1 MSAVRLQAGRVADVP
16 LSAVLPDPA
25 QPRKEFSKVALTALA
40 ESVKARGVQV
50 PLLVRRTEGGK
61 LMLIDGERRLRAAK
75 QAGLKKVPVL
85 LGGDGDDDAQ
95 IRVDQAM
102 LNLLRET
109 LTPME
114 QARMLG
120 DLQQREKLTANDIAA
135 RMAKAGMKLSKQDI
149 GERVRLL
156 DLPVWAQ
163 EMIDAEQLDAAAGLA
178 LLPAVTPHALQPK
191 ILKAVQVGLRQRIDW
206 SGGASAKEATQVV
219 ANAMQ
224 SVGEELTRTE
234 EYYGAKAV
242 HFDYRKVCTGCE
254 HLRKFSGTAICL
266 SPAEFKRRNDEA
278 KAAGLLPGGRKPK
291 AAPKTEAEAK
301 ALDLE
306 ERAAG
311 TERRAENR
319 AGRLREYFDGWL
331 REQVALHLQTPAGE
345 LLVEKLGDYLAAGL
359 PETVPDSLDVKF
371 GLDDWGNRIRISHA
385 RERLGEKLRRCTL
398 AGFLIDETHPAD
410 SIDVAVACLQILKPH
425 QVLQVAK
432 WAQLDVEASY
442 RVDAVY
448 LALKSKTDLIALATH
463 AGLDELP
470 SYKVADLKA
479 ALLGPAVVASIGLPP
494 DLRVIWEAGPIDPLA
509 SDPDDPIAEAEE
521 FDDEDDEDGDT
532 FPPPDDDE
540 DE

>member
-1 MSAVRLQAGRVADVP
+1 MSALRLQAGRVTEVP
-16 LSAVLPDPA
+16 LSVVLADPA

-50 PLLVRRTEGGK
+50 PLLVRKTEGGK

-135 RMAKAGMKLSKQDI
+135 RMAKAGMKLSKQEI

-156 DLPVWAQ
+156 DLPPWAQ
-163 EMIDAEQLDAAAGLA
+163 DMIDAEQLDAAAALA
-178 LLPAVTPHALQPK
+178 LLPAMAPHALQPK
-191 ILKAVQVGLRQRIDW
+191 IVKAVQAGLRQRIDW
-206 SGGASAKEATQVV
+206 SGAASAKEATQVV
-219 ANAMQ
+219 QSAME
-224 SVGEELTRTE
+224 SVGQDLGKTE
-234 EYYGAKAV
+234 DYYGAKAV

-266 SPAEFKRRNDEA
+266 NPAEFKRRNDEA

-291 AAPKTEAEAK
+291 AAPKTEAEAQSMEI
-301 ALDLE
+301 E

-311 TERRAENR
+311 TERSAENR

-331 REQVALHLQTPAGE
+331 REQIALHLETPAGAAAVDA
-345 LLVEKLGDYLAAGL
+345 LADYLAAGM
-359 PETVPDSLDVKF
+359 PERHADDYDDRDSRLTF
-371 GLDDWGNRIRISHA
+371 GLDDWWNRLRVNAA
-385 RERLGEKLRRCTL
+385 RQALGKKLSRCSL
-398 AGFLIDETHPAD
+398 DGFLTMPGSEGEVI
-410 SIDVAVACLQILKPH
+410 AVATACLEMLKPA
-425 QVLQVAK
+425 QVLQVAR
-432 WAQLDVEASY
+432 WAQLDVAASY
-442 RVDAVY
+442 QVDEAY
-448 LALKSKTDLIALATH
+448 LALKSKADLVALAAH
-463 AGLDELP
+463 AGLADAMP
-470 SYKVADLKA
+470 AKVSDMKA
-479 ALLGPAVVASIGLPP
+479 ALLEPVAVAAIGLPP
-494 DLRVIWEAGPIDPLA
+494 DLRVIWEAEPDAIEDLVE
-509 SDPDDPIAEAEE
+509 SDFGADEA
-521 FDDEDDEDGDT
+521 DLDG
-532 FPPPDDDE
+532 E